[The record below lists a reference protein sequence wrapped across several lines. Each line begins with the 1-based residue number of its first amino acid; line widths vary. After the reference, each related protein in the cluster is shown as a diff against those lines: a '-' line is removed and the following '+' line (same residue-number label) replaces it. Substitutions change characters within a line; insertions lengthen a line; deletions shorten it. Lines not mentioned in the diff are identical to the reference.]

1 MTSIIVKKNKAID
14 LSVPE
19 FVCDN
24 NPIGENL
31 NNYDMLKHLNSYSFD
46 VIIGKPGSGKT
57 SLLVGFLT
65 CKGENK
71 IYRKCFNNVL
81 VVMPTVSRNSLKKN
95 IFEDHPEDKLYDEL
109 SLESIND
116 IYQKLKT
123 YSEKKENTLLI
134 LDDVGASLKD
144 NSIQKILKTIIY
156 NRRHLKCK
164 IVMLVQSYK
173 SSPLDIRKL
182 VSNIFMFKPSKMEF
196 ETLFHEL
203 FEQYKDLTIEIMKLV
218 FTEPHKYLMLNVDTQ
233 KMYNGFDEII
243 INDDEDD

>member
-1 MTSIIVKKNKAID
+1 MTSITVKKNKCIN

-19 FVCDN
+19 FVCDD
-24 NPIGENL
+24 NPIGEHL

-65 CKGENK
+65 CKGKNK

-81 VVMPTVSRNSLKKN
+81 VVMPTVSRNSLKTN
-95 IFEDHPEDKLYDEL
+95 IFENHPEEKLYDSL
-109 SLESIND
+109 NLESIND
-116 IYQKLKT
+116 IYTKLQE
-123 YSEKKENTLLI
+123 YSAENENTLLI

-144 NSIQKILKTIIY
+144 NTIQKVLKTIIY

-164 IVMLVQSYK
+164 IVMLIQSYK

-182 VSNIFMFKPSKMEF
+182 VTNIFMFKPSKMEF

-218 FTEPHKYLMLNVDTQ
+218 FTEPHKYLMLNVDSQ
-233 KMYNGFDEII
+233 KIYNGFDEII
-243 INDDEDD
+243 INNDSN